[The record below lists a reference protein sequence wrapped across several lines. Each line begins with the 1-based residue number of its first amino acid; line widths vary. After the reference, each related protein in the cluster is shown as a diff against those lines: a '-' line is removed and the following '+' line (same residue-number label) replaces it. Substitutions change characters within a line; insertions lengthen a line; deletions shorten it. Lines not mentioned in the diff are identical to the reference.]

1 MNQQKS
7 RKRRVGAT
15 GVKALIASASVAA
28 TLAGWAI
35 LPANDPQTANAT
47 TTNDQFDQQ
56 APGFNVPNT
65 QDNNPFGTLPQQP
78 PDSQNQLPGVAL
90 PGSDLPQIQAPQTF
104 PGRQRPFRSTHSS
117 R

>member
-7 RKRRVGAT
+7 RKRRIGAT

-47 TTNDQFDQQ
+47 TTNDQFDQ

-65 QDNNPFGTLPQQP
+65 QDNNPFGTLPQQA
-78 PDSQNQLPGVAL
+78 PDSQLPGVTS
-90 PGSDLPQIQAPQTF
+90 PGTDLPQMQAPQAL